1 MIYEVVKILAEQVDD
16 YLGSSSSFTLGN
28 VAMIEAGDGG
38 GAGGGGTN
46 IDNRNIMTV
55 INLSEEGTLKNFPN
69 NQVVGN
75 RVEKKNPVINLKL
88 FVLFSSNKNQYDQ
101 ALKDISK
108 VIEFFQGKN
117 VFTQADTVYDRNNV
131 DFDNID
137 NFKFTVDLYTPTF
150 EELNYIWGS
159 LGGKQI
165 PSVLYKLSLIQIERT
180 HTLNQAGRVR
190 ETDTNLNVKSSL

>member
-1 MIYEVVKILAEQVDD
+1 MIYEVVKILAEQVED
-16 YLGSSSSFTLGN
+16 YIGSNITLGN
-28 VAMIEAGDGG
+28 VAMIDAAEGG
-38 GAGGGGTN
+38 SGTN
-46 IDNRNIMTV
+46 IENRNLMTV
-55 INLSEEGTLKNFPN
+55 INFSEEGVLKNFPN
-69 NQVVGN
+69 NQTVGN
-75 RVEKKNPVINLKL
+75 RVEKKNPIVNLKL

-108 VIEFFQGKN
+108 IIEFFQGKS
-117 VFTQADTVYDRNNV
+117 VFTQSDTVYDRNNV

-165 PSVLYKLSLIQIERT
+165 PSVLYKLSLVQIERT
-180 HTLNQAGRVR
+180 ATINQAGRINSL
-190 ETDTNLNVKSSL
+190 TTNVKLKAGI

>member
-1 MIYEVVKILAEQVDD
+1 
-16 YLGSSSSFTLGN
+16 
-28 VAMIEAGDGG
+28 
-38 GAGGGGTN
+38 
-46 IDNRNIMTV
+46 MTV

-69 NQVVGN
+69 NRTVGN
-75 RVEKKNPVINLKL
+75 RVEKKNPVVNLKL

-108 VIEFFQGKN
+108 IIEFFQGKS
-117 VFTQADTVYDRNNV
+117 VFTQSDTVYDRNNV

-165 PSVLYKLSLIQIERT
+165 PSVLYKMSLIQIERT
-180 HTLNQAGRVR
+180 ATNSQAGRIN
-190 ETDTNLNVKSSL
+190 TLTTNVKLKAGT

>member
-1 MIYEVVKILAEQVDD
+1 MIYEVVKILAEQVED
-16 YLGSSSSFTLGN
+16 YIGGNITLGN
-28 VAMIEAGDGG
+28 VAMIDAAEGG
-38 GAGGGGTN
+38 SGTN
-46 IDNRNIMTV
+46 IENRNIMTV

-75 RVEKKNPVINLKL
+75 RVEKKNPVVNLKL
-88 FVLFSSNKNQYDQ
+88 FVLFSSTKNQYDQ

-108 VIEFFQGKN
+108 IIEFFQGKS
-117 VFTQADTVYDRNNV
+117 VFTQSDTVYDRNNM

-137 NFKFTVDLYTPTF
+137 NFKFSVDLYTPTF

-180 HTLNQAGRVR
+180 ATNGQAGRINSL
-190 ETDTNLNVKSSL
+190 TTNVNLKAST